1 MELNESFASVESE
14 IKNLESNF
22 EVNNFSEVIDRSKSL
37 IKKFPHIMP
46 FYNFL
51 GLSLQQVGKIN
62 EAENIFNKA
71 LFSNPNEISVLANL
85 GEIYRIKGK
94 FERSKEILLKA
105 LNINQNHKY
114 TLYNLGKLT
123 LNLNHIEQAIK
134 YFERL
139 FQIDKKFI
147 DTLFV
152 LSKIYMNLGNFEKA
166 KKYLSITSE
175 TFPIR
180 FSADYSLSN
189 IIDYSKDNL
198 HQTKMIEKINNTEFK
213 KINKFSLYFALA
225 KSYEDQKNYDEFY
238 KYIELA
244 NSEKNKTVKKN
255 LIEIEEKR
263 VKNIQSTFKD
273 NIFSK
278 KINEKIY
285 KKKLIF
291 VLGLPRSG
299 TTLIHQI
306 LASHKDVYGAGETS
320 VLHDYFLE
328 KSTNEK
334 FRTEFFKDNVI
345 NDKLISNLSLKL
357 SSNYENFNKKKI
369 ILDKA
374 PFNFYWIGFIK
385 LLFPYAK
392 VIVTNRNIKDIS
404 LSIYKNLFG
413 PGKMDWSY
421 DKDNIIKFVKLY
433 KNLIQFWKN
442 KIPNYIYEMNYENL
456 IKNQE
461 TESKKILDF
470 CGLDWNSEVL
480 KFYEKKIP
488 VPTASIFQANQPLY
502 EKSINISDKYPQF
515 SDFFSKLEKQ

>member
-1 MELNESFASVESE
+1 MKLNEFNVSVESE
-14 IKNLESNF
+14 IKNLDENF
-22 EVNNFSEVIDRSKSL
+22 KINNFSEVINKSKNL
-37 IKKFPHIMP
+37 IKKFPNIIP

-62 EAENIFNKA
+62 EAENIFYKA
-71 LFSNPNEISVLANL
+71 LFYNPNEISVLANL

-94 FERSKEILLKA
+94 FAKSKELLLKA
-105 LNINQNHKY
+105 LNINQNHKH

-147 DTLFV
+147 DTLLI
-152 LSKIYMNLGNFEKA
+152 LSKINTNLGNFEKA
-166 KKYLSITSE
+166 KKYLSITSD
-175 TFPIR
+175 TFPMR

-189 IIDYSKDNL
+189 IVDYSKDNF
-198 HQTKMIEKINNTEFK
+198 HQTKMIEKINNPEFK

-244 NSEKNKTVKKN
+244 NSEKNKTVKRN
-255 LIEIEEKR
+255 LIEVEEIR
-263 VKNIQSTFKD
+263 IKNIKLIFKD
-273 NIFSK
+273 YNFADQ
-278 KINEKIY
+278 INEKIY

-306 LASHKDVYGAGETS
+306 LASHKDVCGAGETS
-320 VLHDYFLE
+320 VLHDCFLE
-328 KSTNEK
+328 KSTNK
-334 FRTEFFKDNVI
+334 NFRAEFFKDNII
-345 NDKLISNLSLKL
+345 NNELISNLSFKL

-392 VIVTNRNIKDIS
+392 VIITNRNIKDIS

-421 DKDNIIKFVKLY
+421 DKNNIIKFVKLY
-433 KNLIQFWKN
+433 KNLIQFWKD

-456 IKNQE
+456 VKNQE
-461 TESKKILDF
+461 TESKKIFDF
-470 CGLDWNSEVL
+470 CGLYWNSEVL
-480 KFYEKKIP
+480 KFYEKKLP

-502 EKSINISDKYPQF
+502 EKSINISDKYPHF
-515 SDFFSKLEKQ
+515 SDFFSKLEKL